1 MTEKDEFKIEPLTIK
16 ALIEQSI
23 KKHKERPALGFFDSE
38 PITYG
43 ELAKKIKAVSKLL
56 YDKGIRKGDKVA
68 LIGENSPNWG
78 IAYLGIVTIGAIAV
92 PILPDFPGED
102 IINILKHSDSKLL
115 FATRK
120 HVDKIIND
128 ECKNIKTII
137 SLDDFSD
144 ETEFYKIESI
154 SSVIEETIQKASQ
167 FFHDLGEKVGLFDE
181 NVKED
186 DLAAIIYTSGT
197 TGMSKGVMLT
207 HKNIVTNIIAT
218 KKFIIIDEKDRFL
231 SVLPMS
237 HVYEGTLGFLM
248 PLASGSSIYYL
259 GKAPTPTVLKK
270 ACSKVHP
277 TIMAWVPL
285 IMEKI
290 YKKKVKALIEKNFL
304 FKGLTRVPGLR
315 KTFYKKAVKSLIEFL
330 GGKIKVIAFG
340 GAPLSPEVE
349 KFLKTGGFPYVV
361 GYGLTETAPLLT
373 GEKPNETRIG
383 SCGYPIEHV
392 QIKIVDPD
400 PKTGIGEI
408 YAKGPNI
415 MKGYYKNKKLT
426 EEVLSK
432 DGWFKTGDR
441 GYMDKDSFL
450 YIRGRSKNMF
460 LGPNGE
466 NIYPEVIEE
475 KLLSFL
481 IVQEAIVID
490 NRGEI
495 EALVYL
501 DPAYLEEKLEGKGEE
516 EQMQIIREILENLR
530 KEVNQKLPSFS
541 RIKRCLYQRE
551 PFVKTATQKIKRFLY
566 YHPE

>member
-1 MTEKDEFKIEPLTIK
+1 MTEIEEFKIEPLTIK

-23 KKHKERPALGFFDSE
+23 KKFPSYPSMGFFDE
-38 PITYG
+38 KPLTYKELG
-43 ELAKKIKAVSKLL
+43 EKIRAISKLL
-56 YDKGIRKGDKVA
+56 LDKGIRKGDKVA

-102 IINILKHSDSKLL
+102 ILNILKHSESKLL
-115 FATRK
+115 FATKK
-120 HVDKIIND
+120 HIDKILD
-128 ECKNIKTII
+128 EECKNVKNII

-154 SSVIEETIQKASQ
+154 SSKIEETYQKASQ
-167 FFHDLGEKVGLFDE
+167 FFHDLGEKVGLWDE
-181 NVKED
+181 SLKED

-197 TGMSKGVMLT
+197 TGLSKGVMLT

-259 GKAPTPTVLKK
+259 GKAPTPTILKK
-270 ACSKVHP
+270 ACAKVKP

-285 IMEKI
+285 LMEKI
-290 YKKKVKALIEKNFL
+290 YKKKVKALMEKNFL
-304 FKGLTRVPGLR
+304 FKSLTKVPGL
-315 KTFYKKAVKSLIEFL
+315 KKAFYKNAVKSLLEFL
-330 GGKIKVIAFG
+330 GGEIRLIAFG
-340 GAPLSPEVE
+340 GAPLAEDIE
-349 KFLKTGGFPYVV
+349 RFLKIGGFPYVV
-361 GYGLTETAPLLT
+361 GYGLTETSPLLT
-373 GEKPNETRIG
+373 GEKPSETRIG

-392 QIKIVDPD
+392 EIKIVDPD
-400 PKTGIGEI
+400 PKTGVGEI

-426 EEVLSK
+426 EEVLDK
-432 DGWFKTGDR
+432 EGWFKTGDR
-441 GYMDKDSFL
+441 GYMDKDNFL
-450 YIRGRSKNMF
+450 YIKGRSKNMF

-481 IVQEAIVID
+481 IVQEAIVIE
-490 NRGEI
+490 NKGEI

-501 DPAYLEEKLEGKGEE
+501 DPNILEEKLEGKGEE
-516 EQMQIIREILENLR
+516 EQLKIIRDILDNL
-530 KEVNQKLPSFS
+530 KNEVNQKLPAFS
-541 RIKRCLYQRE
+541 RIRRCVYQRE
-551 PFVKTATQKIKRFLY
+551 PFAKTATQKIKRFLY